1 MDNTLQYLRESLS
14 NYDEDALSLSIYDKL
29 QHNTYENEEDFIKD
43 LNDKELQYLE
53 QILEREIDYAE
64 NVQDDL
70 RVGQL
75 REVYELIF

>member
-14 NYDEDALSLSIYDKL
+14 NYDEDNLSLSIYHKL
-29 QHNTYENEEDFIKD
+29 KHNTYENEVDFVKD
-43 LNDKELQYLE
+43 LNDKQLQYLE
-53 QILEREIDYAE
+53 QILEREISYAE

-70 RVGQL
+70 RVEQL